1 MSFSE
6 TNRYNFA
13 QKRHIIVF
21 INDFGRIVKKAS
33 SEQMKAIENLNTHLR
48 YNHPSMKTQLISLES
63 HDDLISVRDR
73 MSWAKTPRILLVW
86 PKSERIAL
94 RPLDLKV
101 LQRHAAALGAQLGLV
116 TRHRNIRREAQAQGI
131 PVFNSTMKAQRNPWP
146 ERDLRRKRVRRRPQ
160 RNLQELRKQ
169 VRAGNVAW
177 RSHPAVR
184 IGFFT
189 LGVLAVLALTSLFI
203 PRAQVIV
210 TPETEIQSV
219 TLPILADPS
228 LNSVFITGSIPSREL
243 QVAVD
248 GEAQADASGKVPV
261 PVSRAEGIVTFR
273 NLTEGPVT
281 IPAGTVLTSTGLPGV
296 RFLTVGT
303 GDLEGGLETTLDL
316 PVEAESPGTDGNVG
330 AGAIQ
335 AIEGELGLLVTV
347 TNGEPTRGGRNRLAE
362 APNDRDHSRLREDLL
377 AELETQ
383 ALNDMEIQLA
393 QGDQLFIDTLSIDQ
407 VLEETYD
414 PPLGQPGS
422 SLKLSMRVAF
432 SAWYVSGD
440 DLTELASTVLN
451 ASRPEGFVTVDEPL
465 AFEALNEQRTDS
477 EGVTHWVMRVS
488 RNLVRQV
495 DEDRITPLVQGRSLA
510 VAQSQLNAMDMPD
523 APEIQLNP
531 DWWPWMPLI
540 PFNITVETQ

>member
-1 MSFSE
+1 MILE
-6 TNRYNFA
+6 E
-13 QKRHIIVF
+13 
-21 INDFGRIVKKAS
+21 S
-33 SEQMKAIENLNTHLR
+33 SRKSSVEVRCTSYTCLR
-48 YNHPSMKTQLISLES
+48 YNHPCMKTQLIPLES

-116 TRHRNIRREAQAQGI
+116 TRHRSIRREAQAQGI

-146 ERDLRRKRVRRRPQ
+146 ERDLRRKRVRRRPR
-160 RNLQELRKQ
+160 RNLHELRKQ
-169 VRAGNVAW
+169 VRAENDAWSSQPVA
-177 RSHPAVR
+177 R
-184 IGFFT
+184 IGFFS
-189 LGVLAVLALTSLFI
+189 LGVLAVLALASLFI

-210 TPETEIQSV
+210 TPETEVQSV

-243 QVAVD
+243 QVVVD
-248 GEAQADASGKVPV
+248 GEAQADASGRVPV

-273 NLTEGPVT
+273 NLTEEPVT

-303 GDLEGGLETTLDL
+303 GDLEGGLEATLDL
-316 PVEAESPGTDGNVG
+316 PVEAESQGADGNVG

-335 AIEGELGLLVTV
+335 AIEGNLGLLVTV
-347 TNGEPTRGGRNRLAE
+347 TNEEPTRGGRNRPAD
-362 APNDRDHSRLREDLL
+362 APNERDHSRLRESLL
-377 AELETQ
+377 ADLEAQ
-383 ALNDMEIQLA
+383 AIDEMKAQLA
-393 QGDQLFIDTLSIDQ
+393 QDDQLFMDTLTVDQ

-422 SLKLSMRVAF
+422 NLKLSMRVTF
-432 SAWYVSGD
+432 SAWYASGD

-451 ASRPEGFVTVDEPL
+451 ASKAEGFVAADESL
-465 AFEALNEQRTDS
+465 SFEALNEQRTDS
-477 EGVTHWVMRVS
+477 AGVTHWVMRVS

-495 DEDRITPLVQGRSLA
+495 DEDRITPLVQGRSLS
-510 VAQSQLNAMDMPD
+510 VAQTQLNAMELPD
-523 APEIQLNP
+523 APEIRLNP
-531 DWWPWMPLI
+531 AWWPWMPLI